1 MVDSADPLPTTA
13 REVTVVHPEDT
24 VLVDMAAVPREE
36 VMAVPL
42 VAVREGLARL
52 EVDSVAAED
61 IAGTSSAKGPV
72 GMMIGMSSVR
82 ATSLAFIPVW
92 LAETFALASAVLVGW
107 WFVLCLFLA
116 CSVLSFPAVLTNRCL
131 RKYRISPCI
140 PPSLPRKRR

>member
-82 ATSLAFIPVW
+82 ATRQ
-92 LAETFALASAVLVGW
+92 
-107 WFVLCLFLA
+107 LCSRSRS
-116 CSVLSFPAVLTNRCL
+116 CSCFR
-131 RKYRISPCI
+131 
-140 PPSLPRKRR
+140 SLPLTRHRRFCIALLWRCW